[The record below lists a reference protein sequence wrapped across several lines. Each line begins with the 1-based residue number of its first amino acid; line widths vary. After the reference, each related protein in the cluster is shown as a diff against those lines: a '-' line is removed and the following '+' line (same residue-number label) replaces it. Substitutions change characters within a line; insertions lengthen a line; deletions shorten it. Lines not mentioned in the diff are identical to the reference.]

1 MFGMGLGEILIIAIL
16 AVLFLGPD
24 KLPTAMVDV
33 AKFFR
38 QVKGT
43 VNSAKDTLAQEMKL
57 DELKDSVDSY
67 KKELQSASAELE
79 RMSNVQEIG
88 KEITHIKDD
97 IIETIEEPSAPP
109 APKEPEVIT
118 FTPKNKKE
126 NSENV

>member
-1 MFGMGLGEILIIAIL
+1 MFGMGLGEILVIVIL

-38 QVKGT
+38 QIKGT
-43 VNSAKDTLAQEMKL
+43 VNTAKDTLAQEMKF
-57 DELKDSVDSY
+57 DEIKDNIENY
-67 KKELQSASAELE
+67 KKELQSASSELE
-79 RMSNVQEIG
+79 RMTDTHEIG
-88 KEITHIKDD
+88 KELTEFKKELDKP
-97 IIETIEEPSAPP
+97 IETEKEAPP

-118 FTPKNKKE
+118 FTPKNK